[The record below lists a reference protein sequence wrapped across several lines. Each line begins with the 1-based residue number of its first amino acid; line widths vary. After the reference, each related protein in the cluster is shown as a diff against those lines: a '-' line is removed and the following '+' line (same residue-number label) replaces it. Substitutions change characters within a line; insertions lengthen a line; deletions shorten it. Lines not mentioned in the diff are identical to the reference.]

1 MTRTE
6 ALEYRKKIEAAAKL
20 QNDDL
25 AVQSIW
31 MYPRFEAGMTVF
43 GGDRVRYEGALY
55 RCIAPEGELICLSP
69 DWTPANAPSLFAKLL
84 PGQEGSPIGEWEQPD
99 STNPYRAGERV
110 MHHGV
115 LWISEIDDNVWE
127 PGVYGWQSA

>member
-1 MTRTE
+1 MKRSE

-20 QNDDL
+20 QNDDM
-25 AVQSIW
+25 AVESAW
-31 MYPRFEAGMTVF
+31 MYPRFEAGMTIS

-55 RCIAPEGELICLSP
+55 RCIAPEGEPICLSP

-84 PGQEGSPIGEWEQPD
+84 PGQEGTSIGEWEQPD

-110 MHHGV
+110 MHNGV
-115 LWISEIDDNVWE
+115 LWISEMDDNVWE